1 MKIRQ
6 ITLTTALLVSFLHA
20 SRCLAQDSLFFNQP
34 VDSVVMIQYEWSPK
48 SRITKVV
55 DKEGKLTVVPTR
67 KAIITPGEQKM
78 LIAALNTKRSFG
90 GGRAGC
96 YEPRHGLIFYRNGSV
111 SGHLTIC
118 MTCNY
123 LVSSQDIPAQ
133 QQNAFED
140 EENGHVYYLGMG
152 MSKKMLARLDRL
164 FEEYGFS
171 YKE

>member
-20 SRCLAQDSLFFNQP
+20 SRCFAQDSLFFNQP

-55 DKEGKLTVVPTR
+55 DKEGK
-67 KAIITPGEQKM
+67 
-78 LIAALNTKRSFG
+78 LNTKRSFG